1 MRILHI
7 LDHSIPLQ
15 SGYTFRSSAIFKQQQ
30 ARGWTT
36 FHLTGPKHALATEN
50 HVQQEM
56 VDGLQFYRT
65 APFHGMIANLP
76 LVDQLSIILA
86 LMRRLRAVAELIEPD
101 ILHAHSPALNGAAML
116 AVGRRLNIPT
126 VYEVRGF
133 WEDAAVSHGTS
144 RERGMRYRLTQSL
157 ETFVLKRV
165 DAVTCICNGIKND
178 LIRRGIPDEKI
189 TIVPNSVDPA
199 RFQINSQRD
208 SDLESAL
215 GLSDSPVIGFIGSF
229 YAYEGLHLL
238 LDAMPYL
245 LENHPQLKL
254 LLVGGGQELNNL
266 KAKVE
271 EGGLQQAVVFT
282 WRVPHDQIER
292 YYSLI
297 DIMCY
302 PRLPMRLTELVT
314 PLKPLEAMA
323 QQKMV
328 IASDIGGHLELI
340 RDGNTGVL
348 FKAGSARDLADKVL
362 YLLDHREK
370 WPAIV
375 KSARTYIERERSW
388 AASVARY
395 APVYEALC
403 PNRQ

>member
-1 MRILHI
+1 
-7 LDHSIPLQ
+7 
-15 SGYTFRSSAIFKQQQ
+15 
-30 ARGWTT
+30 
-36 FHLTGPKHALATEN
+36 
-50 HVQQEM
+50 
-56 VDGLQFYRT
+56 
-65 APFHGMIANLP
+65 
-76 LVDQLSIILA
+76 
-86 LMRRLRAVAELIEPD
+86 MRRLQAVAKLVEPD
-101 ILHAHSPALNGAAML
+101 ILHAHSPALNGAATL
-116 AVGRRLNIPT
+116 AIGRRLNIPT

-144 RERGMRYRLTQSL
+144 REHGMRYRLTQSL

-178 LIRRGIPDEKI
+178 LIRRGIPGKKI
-189 TIVPNSVDPA
+189 TIVPNAVDPA
-199 RFQINSQRD
+199 RFKINSRRD
-208 SDLESAL
+208 PDLESAL
-215 GLSDSPVIGFIGSF
+215 GLSDRPVIGFIGSF

-245 LENHPQLKL
+245 LKTHPGLKL
-254 LLVGGGQELNNL
+254 LLVGGGQELDSL
-266 KAKVE
+266 KAKVQ
-271 EGGLQQAVVFT
+271 EGGLQRAVVFT
-282 WRVPHDQIER
+282 GRVPHDQIER

-323 QQKMV
+323 QKKMV

-340 RDGNTGVL
+340 SDGNTGVL
-348 FKAGSARDLADKVL
+348 FKAGSASDLADKLL

-370 WPAIV
+370 WPPIV

-388 AASVARY
+388 TASVARY
-395 APVYEALC
+395 ARVYDALC
-403 PNRQ
+403 PDC